1 MTALKEP
8 RVQSLSP
15 TPAEPQTTERPHRL
29 QLSAT
34 QLIAS
39 ALAAVTATIAA
50 SYLGISGTVIG
61 AAIASVITVSGNAVY
76 SHSIRRT
83 GERVRTA
90 VPISGRWL
98 PPEARPQDLA
108 AIPVPVRPR
117 RPGLR
122 IWQQVSLAT
131 VVVFAAILAALTGA
145 ELALGTPLS
154 DLLRGK
160 HASGTTLLGSS
171 SHAAAPTTPPTSVV
185 TLTVTP
191 SVVITTPTIT
201 QTAPAVTA
209 TTTPTVTS
217 TATPTP
223 TGTTVVSTPSSSPTP

>member
-1 MTALKEP
+1 MTALKDP
-8 RVQSLSP
+8 RVQTPPP
-15 TPAEPQTTERPHRL
+15 TPDEPRPKL

-61 AAIASVITVSGNAVY
+61 AAIASLITVSGNAVY

-83 GERVRTA
+83 RARVRTA
-90 VPISGRWL
+90 VPSSGRWL
-98 PPEARPQDLA
+98 PPEARAQDIA
-108 AIPVPVRPR
+108 ATQAIAPARPR
-117 RPGLR
+117 KPGLR
-122 IWQQVSLAT
+122 VWQQVSLAS
-131 VVVFAAILAALTGA
+131 VAVFAAILAAVTGA

-160 HASGTTLLGSS
+160 HASGTTLLGSTA
-171 SHAAAPTTPPTSVV
+171 HTAASTPPPSVV
-185 TLTVTP
+185 TMTVTP
-191 SVVITTPTIT
+191 SVVITTPTVT

-223 TGTTVVSTPSSSPTP
+223 PASTASSSPSSSPTP